1 MPNGRDAQSVE
12 QRLASA
18 WQVPSIGAV
27 PADAMLSAWSQP
39 VRLLL
44 NGVHAIGLEPSA
56 DKFQYHRID
65 WDRVPADRLGTTGG
79 TR

>member
-1 MPNGRDAQSVE
+1 M
-12 QRLASA
+12 
-18 WQVPSIGAV
+18 
-27 PADAMLSAWSQP
+27 ADAMLSAWSQP

-65 WDRVPADRLGTTGG
+65 WDRVPADRLGPAGSKP
-79 TR
+79 